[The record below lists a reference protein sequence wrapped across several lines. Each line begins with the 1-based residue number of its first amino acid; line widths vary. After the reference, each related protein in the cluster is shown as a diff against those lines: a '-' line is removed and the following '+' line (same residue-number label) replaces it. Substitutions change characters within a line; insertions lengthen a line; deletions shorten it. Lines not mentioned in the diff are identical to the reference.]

1 MNSLLK
7 SKPEALREKLNH
19 LPTDPGVYKHLGE
32 DGSVLYVGK
41 AKNLRSRVRSY
52 FQNSRNHS
60 RRIDVMV
67 RKVADLEVIV
77 TDTEVEALILEN
89 NLIKEHQP
97 RYNVNL
103 RDDKSYPYICIK
115 NERFPRVFKTR
126 TVKQDGSKYFGPY
139 TEVKQLNQMMDAIR
153 SVFQLRTCSLKL
165 DPEPIEAGKYEVCL
179 QYHIDNCKG
188 PCIGEQSHDD
198 YMQTIDQVEK
208 LLNGHTKELIGLLDE
223 EMQAQSEALN
233 FEEAARLRD
242 QISALEKYSQRQK
255 IVSQDFADRDVFALH
270 VDRDEGIGCAV
281 TFTVREGKMIGRRH
295 TYVRRVEGRTNEEL
309 LLSFVES
316 HYTSANFFPEEVL
329 LSVDP
334 NEHPAQDTHAL
345 EQLLEQQKGKQVPI
359 KVPQRGEK
367 ASLIR
372 MAESN
377 AKLLVGEWKTQQM
390 KRERDRIPEAVK
402 SLKKNLQMESL
413 PRRIDGID
421 ISHLGGT
428 ETVASCVV
436 FTDGSPR
443 KSDYRTYKIRT
454 TEEGRPDDFQ
464 AMREVIERRYSRIVE
479 ENGPWP
485 DLLVVDGGKGQLSS
499 AVQVLKDVEAYGH
512 FQVIGIAK
520 RLEEVFMPGDTE
532 PVLIAKD
539 DVALQLLQKVRNE
552 AHRFAVTY
560 QRKRRKKKTLHSELL
575 DIHGI
580 GPKTAR
586 ELLGHFGSVSKV
598 KDASEEELSH
608 VVGPSKAE
616 AVRAYFD
623 PASTDPASTDPAS
636 TEAAGTET
644 AETESAA

>member
-1 MNSLLK
+1 MNSLLE
-7 SKPEALREKLNH
+7 SKPEALREKLGH

-153 SVFQLRTCSLKL
+153 SVFQLRTCSLNL

-402 SLKKNLQMESL
+402 SLRKNLQMESL

-443 KSDYRTYKIRT
+443 KSDYRSYKIRT

-499 AVQVLKDVEAYGH
+499 AVQVLKNVEAYGH

-598 KDASEEELSH
+598 KDASEEELSN

-623 PASTDPASTDPAS
+623 PTSTDPAS
-636 TEAAGTET
+636 TET
-644 AETESAA
+644 AETESAETESAA

>member
-1 MNSLLK
+1 MNSLLE
-7 SKPEALREKLNH
+7 SKPEALREKLGH

-153 SVFQLRTCSLKL
+153 SVFQLRTCSLNL

-402 SLKKNLQMESL
+402 SLRKNLQMESL

-443 KSDYRTYKIRT
+443 KSDYRSYKIRT

-598 KDASEEELSH
+598 KDASEEELSNI
-608 VVGPSKAE
+608 VGPSKAE

-623 PASTDPASTDPAS
+623 PTSTDPAS
-636 TEAAGTET
+636 TET
-644 AETESAA
+644 AETESAETESAA

>member
-1 MNSLLK
+1 MNELLA
-7 SKPEALREKLNH
+7 SKPESLREKLDN
-19 LPTDPGVYKHLGE
+19 LPTQTGVYKHV
-32 DGSVLYVGK
+32 DGSGTVLYVGK

-52 FQNSRNHS
+52 YQNSRNHS

-67 RKVADLEVIV
+67 RKAVDVEVIV

-103 RDDKSYPYICIK
+103 RDDKTYPYICIK

-126 TVKQDGSKYFGPY
+126 KRKQDGSKYFGPY
-139 TEVKQLNQMMDAIR
+139 TDVGQMNKMMDAIR

-165 DPEPIEAGKYEVCL
+165 DPEPIEAGKYDVCL

-188 PCIGEQSHDD
+188 PCVGEQSHED

-208 LLNGHTKELIGLLDE
+208 LLNGHTQELIDLLDD
-223 EMQAQSEALN
+223 EMEKQSSKLN

-255 IVSQDFADRDVFALH
+255 IVSQDNADRDVFALH
-270 VDRDEGIGCAV
+270 VDREEGVGCAV
-281 TFTVREGKMIGRRH
+281 KFTVREGKMIGRRH
-295 TYVRRVEGRTNEEL
+295 TYVRRIEGRSEEEI
-309 LLSFVES
+309 LLSFVEKY
-316 HYTSANFFPEEVL
+316 YTEANFFPDEVL

-334 NEHPAQDTHAL
+334 NDHPAQDTHAL
-345 EQLLEQQKGKQVPI
+345 EQLLQREKGKQVVV
-359 KVPQRGEK
+359 KVPQRGDK

-372 MAESN
+372 MAKSN

-402 SLKKNLQMESL
+402 SLKKNLQMEAL

-436 FTDGSPR
+436 FTDGTPR
-443 KSDYRTYKIRT
+443 KSEYRTYKIRT
-454 TEEGRPDDFQ
+454 TEEGRPDDFK
-464 AMREVIERRYSRIVE
+464 AMREVIQRRYSKIVE

-499 AVQVLKDVEAYGH
+499 AVQVLKEVEAYGK

-520 RLEEVFMPGDTE
+520 RLEEVFMPEDTD

-586 ELLGHFGSVSKV
+586 DLLSRFGSVAKV
-598 KDASEEELSH
+598 KDAPEEEIAE
-608 VVGPSKAE
+608 VVGPAKAE
-616 AVRAYFD
+616 TVRSYFD
-623 PASTDPASTDPAS
+623 K
-636 TEAAGTET
+636 EAA
-644 AETESAA
+644 EST